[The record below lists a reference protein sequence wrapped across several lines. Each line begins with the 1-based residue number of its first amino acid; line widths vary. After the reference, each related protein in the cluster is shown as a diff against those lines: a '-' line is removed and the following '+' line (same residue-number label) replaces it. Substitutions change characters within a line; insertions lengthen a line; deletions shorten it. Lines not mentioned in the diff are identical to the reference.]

1 MSSSL
6 TNQIYS
12 TQNYKHIL
20 KLWLIFKTA
29 LYLCILIFYILWL
42 YPLVSSRWLAVFL
55 LSCVFLSLSSLWK
68 PTPHLMDRWQCQPA
82 LAPLLSFPCYPPSL
96 FPHVILL
103 MLSPSWTIVF
113 KPGPLLSNHRW
124 KRPQT
129 TAFSTHPCKK
139 TKPWRCHSHPHI
151 FMKTLQQVCETALTS
166 QYGTLFCLFAFL
178 TVFLLPQLTPFW
190 DGSKYIFLGGDGLEI
205 LFGIFISDWNID
217 LRYSNI
223 WDGSK
228 YKFLGWLW

>member
-82 LAPLLSFPCYPPSL
+82 FAPLLSFPCYPPSL
-96 FPHVILL
+96 SPPCYPPHVIPL
-103 MLSPSWTIVF
+103 MDHCFQTRTIVI
-113 KPGPLLSNHRW
+113 KPQVEAPSNYSLFHPPVQKDKTMEVPLSSTYLYENIATSVRNCPDITIWNSVLS
-124 KRPQT
+124 
-129 TAFSTHPCKK
+129 
-139 TKPWRCHSHPHI
+139 
-151 FMKTLQQVCETALTS
+151 
-166 QYGTLFCLFAFL
+166 FCLFNGVFTSPINTFL
-178 TVFLLPQLTPFW
+178 RWFQI
-190 DGSKYIFLGGDGLEI
+190 YIFRWWWA
-205 LFGIFISDWNID
+205 WNIVWNIHIGLKYWFEIFKY
-217 LRYSNI
+217 LRWFQI
-223 WDGSK
+223 
-228 YKFLGWLW
+228 

>member
-1 MSSSL
+1 MIISSCFIEMDGRVFALLRFSLLVFFVEANSPLDGQVAMSTCL
-6 TNQIYS
+6 CPIV
-12 TQNYKHIL
+12 IL
-20 KLWLIFKTA
+20 PMLSPHVI
-29 LYLCILIFYILWL
+29 
-42 YPLVSSRWLAVFL
+42 PLV
-55 LSCVFLSLSSLWK
+55 
-68 PTPHLMDRWQCQPA
+68 
-82 LAPLLSFPCYPPSL
+82 YP
-96 FPHVILL
+96 PHVILL

-178 TVFLLPQLTPFW
+178 TVFLLPQLTPF
-190 DGSKYIFLGGDGLEI
+190 
-205 LFGIFISDWNID
+205 
-217 LRYSNI
+217 
-223 WDGSK
+223 
-228 YKFLGWLW
+228 